1 MKKFS
6 FLPGAIFLALVFSF
20 FSSTA
25 LATEKVTVTTSPQTA
40 RIYVNGV
47 LMGAGKIVVTIPK
60 RECVT
65 VEIKSEGFIQ
75 ETRTY
80 CDKKGISD
88 PPKSEYIQ
96 MQQDESYTSS
106 QVSDVANNEI
116 QINVR
121 PGRSKEEAWK
131 FIVNTVLGKF
141 DVLENNDE
149 RAGYLRTS
157 WIGNVYKSN
166 TIRTRLIIKQ
176 ASDDPLAYKVKFIS
190 EESGRSGSAFNADE
204 QYHPINRILKKYDGF
219 IEELS
224 TRLKN

>member
-1 MKKFS
+1 MKRILS
-6 FLPGAIFLALVFSF
+6 RCGAMFLALSF
-20 FSSTA
+20 FSNMA
-25 LATEKVTVTTSPQTA
+25 LASEKITVTTSPQTA

-47 LMGAGKIVVTIPK
+47 LMGAGKIVITVPK
-60 RECVT
+60 KECVT

-80 CDKKGISD
+80 CDKKGMSD

-116 QINVR
+116 LINVK
-121 PGRSKEEAWK
+121 PGRSKEDAWK
-131 FIVNTVLGKF
+131 FIVNTVLSKF

-176 ASDDPLAYKVKFIS
+176 ASEEPLAYKVKFVS
-190 EESGRSGSAFNADE
+190 EESGRSGSSFSADE
-204 QYHPINRILKKYDGF
+204 QYHPFNRILKKFDGF